1 MSEIPLKI
9 INKILMQREPHHI
22 AKLIKYRFGSY
33 YDGILTI
40 YELNKI
46 KENADKAKKILD
58 DYSDKVFD
66 EQCEYRLKIRQ
77 QKELCGDECVRKLDE
92 HLKICEG
99 IDGTGKYK
107 CTKDFISYD
116 CKYKINDGRCSHY
129 YEIEELES
137 DLGDCNETIYDMRT
151 KLYKF
156 EETYN
161 RELAKKE
168 NRLEEYDKE
177 MEEEWD
183 DYNFDIGQRM
193 TY

>member
-1 MSEIPLKI
+1 MSEIPLEI

-58 DYSDKVFD
+58 NYSDKVFD
-66 EQCEYRLKIRQ
+66 EQREYRRKIRQ

-116 CKYKINDGRCSHY
+116 CKYKNNGRCSHY

-151 KLYKF
+151 KLYKL

-168 NRLEEYDKE
+168 NRIEEYDKE

-193 TY
+193 NY

>member
-1 MSEIPLKI
+1 MSEIPLEI

-58 DYSDKVFD
+58 NYSDKVFD
-66 EQCEYRLKIRQ
+66 EQREYRRKIRQ

-116 CKYKINDGRCSHY
+116 CKYKNNGRCSHY

-151 KLYKF
+151 KLYKL

-168 NRLEEYDKE
+168 NRIEEYDKE